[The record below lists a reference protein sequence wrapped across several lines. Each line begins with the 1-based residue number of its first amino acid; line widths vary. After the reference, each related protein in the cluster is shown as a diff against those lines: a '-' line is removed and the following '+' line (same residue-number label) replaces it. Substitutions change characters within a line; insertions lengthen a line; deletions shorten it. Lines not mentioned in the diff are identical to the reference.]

1 MRYFFHFFIT
11 LSLFIIGEYSLLLVV
26 QAAFLFV
33 FLNHK
38 QLLYILYIPV
48 IFLALLK
55 LFASSVYPLYFFNLL
70 FLFYFLLKSQLLVSL
85 KELAGFSAY
94 MLFLYVMY
102 RYFEGGIFNLYI
114 SSGIEDKVNHLFDE
128 VVIFLTLLHIFIFAI
143 LGYNKQKKSRN

>member
-1 MRYFFHFFIT
+1 MKYFFHFCIS
-11 LSLFIIGEYSLLLVV
+11 LSLFFIGEHSLLLVA
-26 QAAFLFV
+26 QAAFLSL

-55 LFASSVYPLYFFNLL
+55 LFASSEYLLYFLNLL
-70 FLFYFLLKSQLLVSL
+70 FLFYFLFKNQLLVSL
-85 KELAGFSAY
+85 KELAVFSVY
-94 MLFLYVMY
+94 MFFLYVMY
-102 RYFEGGIFNLYI
+102 RYLEGGIFNLYI

-128 VVIFLTLLHIFIFAI
+128 VVIFLTLLHIFIFVI